1 MFNMKNLVKF
11 TVVMSLCLSSIVA
24 IAHHSARGFDANRHI
39 ELEGR
44 IIEIDYRNP
53 HIEMMIHVGIDD
65 PTTTELEGEVWE
77 VETVSATTAHRHGI
91 YAESLAVG
99 DPLRV
104 RGWAA
109 KDGDTEIF
117 VSSITLFDEPETVL
131 LLWQEGAE
139 AGSLASD
146 DVVASEEVVQADT
159 AETPV
164 LDSSALL
171 KVKTFVLRD
180 RL

>member
-1 MFNMKNLVKF
+1 MSNMKYLVRF
-11 TVVMSLCLSSIVA
+11 AVAMTLCLGSIVA
-24 IAHHSARGFDANRHI
+24 IAHHSARGFDENRHI

-53 HIEMMIHVGIDD
+53 HIEMIIHVGVDD
-65 PTTTELEGEVWE
+65 PTTTEVEGQIWE

-99 DPLRV
+99 NPLRI

-109 KDGDTEIF
+109 RDGDTEIF

-131 LLWQEGAE
+131 LLWQEGTE

-146 DVVASEEVVQADT
+146 DATTSQEVVGT
-159 AETPV
+159 VETQTPA

>member
-1 MFNMKNLVKF
+1 MSNTKHLVRF
-11 TVVMSLCLSSIVA
+11 AVAMTVCLGSIVA
-24 IAHHSARGFDANRHI
+24 IAHHSARGFDENKHI

-65 PTTTELEGEVWE
+65 PTTAEVEGEIWE
-77 VETVSATTAHRHGI
+77 VETVSATTAHRHGM

-99 DPLRV
+99 NPLRV

-109 KDGDTEIF
+109 KDDGKEIF

-139 AGSLASD
+139 AGTLASD
-146 DVVASEEVVQADT
+146 SSTTTNEVAGTELA
-159 AETPV
+159 P
-164 LDSSALL
+164 LDNSVLL
-171 KVKTFVLRD
+171 KVKTFVLRTT
-180 RL
+180 L